1 MNTLIVG
8 ANSFLGQVLVTEI
21 KKNSEN
27 NLVCVRRCRSADE
40 ICFHTDESW
49 FCVDEG
55 GHPLSQTVFK
65 FNKIYLLSTIY
76 SKKIEDAQ
84 SIIRCNLEYL
94 TTILISQINSE
105 LKHVVYSNSYMAL
118 PQILNPLSSPYAKSK
133 DLFSHIAKDL
143 ATKHNFNFDNVYLFD
158 ILGPEDNRRKLL
170 QLIAES
176 YHKKTPLDMSEGHQL
191 IAPLSVFDAARILSA
206 LQIRVGSPNIR
217 DYLLHGNEIFT
228 VRKFIELIESL
239 YQLQFEISWG
249 ALTPGSD
256 QIYQI
261 PQQIQNLA
269 KDNQQDTIVKTV
281 SYVLDPL
288 LL

>member
-1 MNTLIVG
+1 M
-8 ANSFLGQVLVTEI
+8 
-21 KKNSEN
+21 
-27 NLVCVRRCRSADE
+27 
-40 ICFHTDESW
+40 
-49 FCVDEG
+49 
-55 GHPLSQTVFK
+55 
-65 FNKIYLLSTIY
+65 
-76 SKKIEDAQ
+76 
-84 SIIRCNLEYL
+84 
-94 TTILISQINSE
+94 
-105 LKHVVYSNSYMAL
+105 
-118 PQILNPLSSPYAKSK
+118 
-133 DLFSHIAKDL
+133 
-143 ATKHNFNFDNVYLFD
+143 
-158 ILGPEDNRRKLL
+158 
-170 QLIAES
+170 
-176 YHKKTPLDMSEGHQL
+176 
-191 IAPLSVFDAARILSA
+191 SVFDAARILSA